1 MVNESIIFAFQF
13 VAGTAM
19 REAVPECFFHPAFQ
33 YGGCAVPEDWK
44 LQHDNVGFQQALLL
58 CVNINFKVGIKGIV
72 FTISVSG
79 RYCPIVSRIVLLAT
93 EVARS
98 V

>member
-1 MVNESIIFAFQF
+1 
-13 VAGTAM
+13 M

-58 CVNINFKVGIKGIV
+58 CVNINFSRDKGYQALQFQFREGI
-72 FTISVSG
+72 
-79 RYCPIVSRIVLLAT
+79 
-93 EVARS
+93 ARLYQES
-98 V
+98 FC

>member
-1 MVNESIIFAFQF
+1 M
-13 VAGTAM
+13 
-19 REAVPECFFHPAFQ
+19 PECFFHPAFQ

-58 CVNINFKVGIKGIV
+58 CVNINFKVGIKGIKLYNFGFGKV
-72 FTISVSG
+72 L
-79 RYCPIVSRIVLLAT
+79 PIVSRIVLLAT